1 MPDTVK
7 QQMLAQQIIQTCYG
21 DPEMQAFELGGN
33 SMKTVNILRGF
44 ALGGALLAAAGLALP
59 TALEA
64 KELRGWNIHVPD
76 YPVSHGMEQF
86 IAEVAEKTDG
96 RLSGK
101 VFHGGVLG
109 SQPDAI
115 EQVRLGAIDFAVFSL
130 GPMGQAVPETNV
142 VSLPFIFKS
151 IDQMY
156 RLMDGAAGEAIG
168 KGMEAKGIVALGWY
182 DAGARSFYNS
192 VKPINK
198 PEDVGGM
205 KVRVMNNDLFVG
217 MIESM
222 GGNATPM
229 AFAEVYQSLKTGVV
243 DGAENNPPSYESTN
257 HFEVAKYYSIS
268 EHLIIPE
275 CLCMSKKTWDGL
287 SAEDQKVLKE
297 AGHASALKQRELWQA
312 RERKSM
318 DAVVAGGTVVNQIAD
333 KAPFQ
338 NAMGAVYDQFLEQN
352 PDLTELVNLIRNAD

>member
-1 MPDTVK
+1 MGIGRSGRRVAIGAV
-7 QQMLAQQIIQTCYG
+7 M
-21 DPEMQAFELGGN
+21 
-33 SMKTVNILRGF
+33 
-44 ALGGALLAAAGLALP
+44 ALTLALP
-59 TALEA
+59 ALSAAPA
-64 KELRGWNIHVPD
+64 KATDWRAWNIHVVD
-76 YPVSHGMEQF
+76 YPVSHGMEAF
-86 IAEVAEKTDG
+86 MKEVSEKTDG
-96 RLSGK
+96 RIKGK
-101 VFHGGVLG
+101 IFHAGVLG

-156 RLMDGAAGEAIG
+156 RLMDGEAGEAIG
-168 KGMEAKGIVALGWY
+168 KGLEKKGMVALGWY

-192 VKPINK
+192 KKPINT
-198 PEDVGGM
+198 PSDVEGM

-217 MIESM
+217 MIESL

-257 HFEVAKYYSIS
+257 HFEVAKFYSIS

-275 CLCMSKKTWDGL
+275 CLCMSKKAWDAL
-287 SAEDQKVLKE
+287 SAEDQAIVKA
-297 AGHASALKQRELWQA
+297 AGKASADMQRKLWQA
-312 RERKSM
+312 REAKSM
-318 DAVVAGGTVVNQIAD
+318 KAVLAGGTQVNKIAN

-338 NAMGAVYDQFLEQN
+338 NAMSSVYDSFLEKN
-352 PDLTELVNLIRNAD
+352 PDLTDLVNLIRSAE